1 MIDFACKKFDLD
13 EVVKCILMLSKS
25 EFRILKFLAEHDGK
39 FTTENLSKKLNLDKS
54 SVQRSIKKLYEK
66 NLVVRSQVNQSVG
79 GYLFLYGIKDKTLI
93 KKVVADILDSWVEIF
108 KKKLSGW

>member
-54 SVQRSIKKLYEK
+54 SIQRSIKKLHEK
-66 NLVVRSQVNQSVG
+66 NLVVRSQANQSVG
-79 GYLFLYGIKDKTLI
+79 GYLFLYRIKDKNLI
-93 KKVVADILDSWVEIF
+93 KKMVTDMLGGWVETF